1 MHLFLAPDDDP
12 SLPVVVHLLPGVAS
26 RSLLGFVRENRLGR
40 ETMEAAPAG
49 ATLDAQRRWFERWW
63 PTQTGAPPPGLRC
76 VALYEAGPLVAATP
90 ESVRALALVRDPID
104 LALRLAE
111 AHGAPP
117 TSWSNPQARAL
128 LAGHVDDVDALPA
141 DPDHSEA
148 GSWRRRLATLV
159 AKRYVLGECAR
170 MPASTLRFAHELGW
184 PVAAALCFGQSGD
197 PPVELDH
204 DMLGAIR
211 RRCWLDAELAAVA
224 STDLDHFLFDE
235 LPDRRE
241 AERGGTR
248 VKIKQRGGGPATRTA
263 SRYRSPP
270 AAPEDPLHRA
280 RRAETRVD
288 WIAARIAVMDRRA
301 KSASPAEAA
310 VPAKG
315 NGAGPRE
322 HMIMHGRDGWLFV
335 AHDSTDMANQL
346 TGRRVLTGGQRK
358 GWVKALRARTAAVG
372 EHGCR
377 YVFAVAPAT
386 HHVFPEHL
394 PPGLKRVSPR
404 PIERIAAAMADDGD
418 GLPPLVYPLAVLRAA
433 HDEGHPPASR
443 VDSHWND
450 WGAFLGYREV
460 MAALP
465 ADLPARRL
473 ERGDLVLREAVVTGD
488 LGARVAPPMSAETVI
503 ADLAESSIEVVED
516 NRVHNAGRIARFHNP
531 DAPDAC
537 CVLIGSSSAGVALKF
552 FAASFRTLVYAF
564 ARSEFDCDF
573 VRESAAD
580 VAISLINERYLIVQP
595 DKAATPP
602 LRETARLRAAK
613 GLAVSEK
620 RAVRLYAGWAT
631 PRQGCYEAPG

>member
-12 SLPVVVHLLPGVAS
+12 SPPVVVHLLPGVAS
-26 RSLLGFVRENRLGR
+26 PSLLGFVRENRLGR

-49 ATLDAQRRWFERWW
+49 ATLDAQRRWVERWW
-63 PTQTGAPPPGLRC
+63 PTQTGARPPGPRRGAPFQGRPRAAAPRRRRRA
-76 VALYEAGPLVAATP
+76 VAWSAAAPLVAATP

-111 AHGAPP
+111 AHRAPP

-197 PPVELDH
+197 PPVELGH

-248 VKIKQRGGGPATRTA
+248 VKIKQRGRGPATRTA

-280 RRAETRVD
+280 RRAEARVD

-310 VPAKG
+310 VPTKG
-315 NGAGPRE
+315 N
-322 HMIMHGRDGWLFV
+322 
-335 AHDSTDMANQL
+335 
-346 TGRRVLTGGQRK
+346 
-358 GWVKALRARTAAVG
+358 
-372 EHGCR
+372 
-377 YVFAVAPAT
+377 
-386 HHVFPEHL
+386 
-394 PPGLKRVSPR
+394 
-404 PIERIAAAMADDGD
+404 
-418 GLPPLVYPLAVLRAA
+418 
-433 HDEGHPPASR
+433 
-443 VDSHWND
+443 
-450 WGAFLGYREV
+450 
-460 MAALP
+460 
-465 ADLPARRL
+465 
-473 ERGDLVLREAVVTGD
+473 
-488 LGARVAPPMSAETVI
+488 
-503 ADLAESSIEVVED
+503 
-516 NRVHNAGRIARFHNP
+516 
-531 DAPDAC
+531 
-537 CVLIGSSSAGVALKF
+537 
-552 FAASFRTLVYAF
+552 
-564 ARSEFDCDF
+564 
-573 VRESAAD
+573 
-580 VAISLINERYLIVQP
+580 
-595 DKAATPP
+595 
-602 LRETARLRAAK
+602 
-613 GLAVSEK
+613 
-620 RAVRLYAGWAT
+620 
-631 PRQGCYEAPG
+631 